1 MDRDAWR
8 RNSPTNVVRNETFSR
23 PGDAPTSGRVDVPHP
38 EVYLATEGEGVLEG
52 LVSTG
57 VPFVE
62 QGVNGGC
69 KSFSMVFGI
78 TEISFPS

>member
-1 MDRDAWR
+1 MAQKFSDKRCQKRNIQPAGRRADRR
-8 RNSPTNVVRNETFSR
+8 
-23 PGDAPTSGRVDVPHP
+23 SGGCPHP